1 MKKEELKLEHLCF
14 YLHRKLKMI
23 CKGGEGEHA
32 FEVVGELVAI
42 DVEGLN
48 GVNPLKVKYYSSCKA
63 IPMYAGFSFE
73 DVTPILSCAFTSDNF
88 DNFDLI
94 KKGLAINEKDNEN

>member
-23 CKGGEGEHA
+23 CKITEEV
-32 FEVVGELVAI
+32 EVVGELVAI

-48 GVNPLKVKYYSSCKA
+48 GVNPLKVKYYRSCKE
-63 IPMYAGFSFE
+63 IPIYAGFSFE
-73 DVTPILSCAFTSDNF
+73 DVTPVLSCAFTNDNF

-94 KKGLAINEKDNEN
+94 KKGLAINEKDCEN